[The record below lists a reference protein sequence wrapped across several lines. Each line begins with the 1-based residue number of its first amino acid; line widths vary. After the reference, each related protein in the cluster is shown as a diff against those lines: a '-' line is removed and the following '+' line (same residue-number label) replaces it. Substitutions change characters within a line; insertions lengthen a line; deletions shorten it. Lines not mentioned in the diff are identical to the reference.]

1 METWAWGVQQ
11 EPHSWA
17 VLQPAAPCH
26 TACAPAASALWLH
39 VTQSAA
45 PPGACCVGTAHGR
58 QMQLVLA
65 AAAALPP
72 PAAAVC
78 LAQGFVSTVDACHC
92 LAEQNCGPRQI
103 GRGAFEPRTSAFGEV
118 AASWLQGLPLTP
130 MGLLSQQGAQVWRQV
145 DVQVDHHPAGTIA
158 QVCVGT
164 GVQQHD

>member
-11 EPHSWA
+11 ELHSWA
-17 VLQPAAPCH
+17 VLQPTEPCH
-26 TACAPAASALWLH
+26 TACALAASALWLH

-65 AAAALPP
+65 AAVVQPP
-72 PAAAVC
+72 VAAATC
-78 LAQGFVSTVDACHC
+78 LVHGLVWLVDACHC
-92 LAEQNCGPRQI
+92 LAEQNCGPCRI
-103 GRGAFEPRTSAFGEV
+103 GMGAFEPRTSAFGEV
-118 AASWLQGLPLTP
+118 AASGLQVLPPKP
-130 MGLLSQQGAQVWRQV
+130 MGLLQQQGAPVWWQA
-145 DVQVDHHPAGTIA
+145 DVQVVHHPAGTIG